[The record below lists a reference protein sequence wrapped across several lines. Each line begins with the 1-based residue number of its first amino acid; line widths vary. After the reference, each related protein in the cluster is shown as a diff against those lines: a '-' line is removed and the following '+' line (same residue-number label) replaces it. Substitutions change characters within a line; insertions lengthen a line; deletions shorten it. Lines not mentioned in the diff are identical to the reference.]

1 MKSIKMGTADPHSL
15 IFPMKKILFALGA
28 LLFCSTAHAQWKTT
42 TYTLKGGWNSI
53 YLQGDATQ
61 DTLDNL
67 LPSTV
72 LEVWRWNPN
81 PTQVG
86 FTESPLIPS
95 SGTAEW
101 SVWKRGL
108 PAESSLTQL
117 IGQMAYLVKCSG
129 TTSNTY
135 SVPLKQ
141 SPQLPANS
149 WVRNGANLLGFP
161 TYKNGS
167 NYPTMSSYFATFPA
181 AIAANTK
188 IYKYV
193 GGDLGAGN
201 PLQVFSTS
209 SERLDATQAYWFSA
223 EVTGDYYAPLEIS
236 PSNSGGLAFGR
247 DGSFIKVLVRNR
259 SAAAVTLTLNPVAS
273 ESAPSGMTGIVGKVP
288 LTKRSYNATSNA
300 WIETPIT
307 ASYTEAIGPNST
319 VELIF
324 GINRADAMMT
334 AASSDALFASLLR
347 ITDSSNLMDVY
358 VPASA
363 QASSLAGLWVGDVS
377 LTNVSNKVSNGA
389 QATATL
395 TDGVITDLTVVG
407 SGGFGYSSP
416 PVVTIAPP
424 HANSNMTAT
433 AIATIDASGLLT
445 AVTPVTGGSG
455 YINPPSVSFAD
466 PAGSTATAE
475 ATVSTTGNVTR
486 INLTAPGSN
495 YLTAPSVSLDPP
507 PPSVAATATAVVSG
521 TKTISSVT
529 CDAGGSFYTTVPTV
543 TIAPPTPNT
552 ATATAVTANGALT
565 GLTLNNAGSDYISV
579 PTVTVD
585 APPASAQ
592 ATAVAVVGANRSI
605 SRIDQSSGGGYY
617 LTAPTVTIAAPPAS
631 VTATVTATVAGGALS
646 GIAVNAAGSNYST
659 APTLSIAAPAASVTG
674 AATATVSGGGLGG
687 IVVNTAGSYYATAP
701 VVTVAA
707 PPASVT
713 ATATATY
720 TTANTF
726 TIAKV
731 LSGSNYNAVPSVT
744 LTGGGGSGATATA
757 SLGVTAQSFKINSG
771 DKVYSVAPTV
781 AITGGGGSGAT
792 ATAILTQGKV
802 TGVTITAMGTG
813 FTSAPTLTF
822 SLGTATSGTVNPTAV
837 GNDAQFAVS
846 TITKGGTNVG
856 YTSAPTVTIAAP
868 AVAKS
873 ATATATVVNGRI
885 TAITVN
891 NAGSGYSTAPTL
903 SIAAPPTRVTAT
915 ATSVLSGDGVAS
927 LTITNPGV
935 GYASAP
941 TVTVSAPPAA
951 VTATATADINGGV
964 VTAYTITNAGSNY
977 ASAPTVTMTGGSF
990 RTPVQAVATCTLSGS
1005 GVATYTLTNVGAG
1018 YTTLPAV
1025 TVSAPPSGTQA
1036 TATATISNGLVTGFT
1051 ITNAGTLYNSAPV
1064 VTVDPPP
1071 AGVQATATCVL
1082 NGGSGVNSGVG
1093 PVFTLTNPGSGYPSP
1108 PAVTIGGS
1116 VGVPAQATAIL
1127 TNGTVTGYTVTAAGS
1142 GYTAAPAVIIS
1153 GPPANAQATATATV
1167 ANGSVTG
1174 FTVDNGGSGYEK
1186 APAVT
1191 IDLPPP
1197 QTGSSTPTPFSLR
1210 TLLHLSDG
1218 GTARLLSEVYLGQL
1232 AAAPNDVG
1240 LTTSESL
1247 LKQDALASAQ
1257 CFSSSHMPMDQVI
1270 TSGSGSFATGQTL
1283 TRVITVRYDDATNP
1297 FVHAYHP
1304 DHDNKDARGEGLD
1317 AGVESSNIMRT
1328 CQFIFTA
1335 SPPAG
1340 SSVTTGWGSS
1350 VIGGNYVETMTG
1362 VHKDP
1367 LILSGTFELRRASQ
1381 IGTLSQ

>member
-1 MKSIKMGTADPHSL
+1 
-15 IFPMKKILFALGA
+15 MKKLFFALSS
-28 LLFCSTAHAQWKTT
+28 LFLCATAHAQWKTT
-42 TYTLKGGWNSI
+42 TYTLKGGWNAI
-53 YLQGDATQ
+53 YLTGDATQ

-67 LPSTV
+67 LPGTV

-86 FTESPLIPS
+86 FTQSPLIPS

-101 SVWKRGL
+101 SVWKRGI

-129 TTSNTY
+129 TSSNTY

-161 TYKNGS
+161 TFKNGS
-167 NYPTMSSYFATFPA
+167 TYPTMSSYFATFPA
-181 AIAANTK
+181 AIAVNTK
-188 IYKYV
+188 IYRYV
-193 GGDLGAGN
+193 GGDLGSTN
-201 PLQVFSTS
+201 PTQVFSTS
-209 SERLDATQAYWFSA
+209 NERLDSTQAYWFSA

-236 PSNSGGLAFGR
+236 PSSNGGLAFGR

-259 SAAAVTLTLNPVAS
+259 SAAAVTLTLTPVDS
-273 ESAPSGMTGIVGKVP
+273 ESAPTGQTGIVGKVP
-288 LTKRSYNATSNA
+288 LTKRSFNAISKA
-300 WIETPIT
+300 WTETPIT
-307 ASYTEAIGPNST
+307 AAYTEAIGPNST

-334 AASSDALFASLLR
+334 AASSEALFASLLR

-407 SGGFGYSSP
+407 SGGFGYTSP

-424 HANSNMTAT
+424 HANSNVTAT
-433 AIATIDASGLLT
+433 ATATIDASGLLT

-455 YINPPSVSFAD
+455 YLNPPSVSFAD

-486 INLTAPGSN
+486 INLIAPGSN
-495 YLTAPSVSLDPP
+495 YLTVPSVTLDPP
-507 PPSVAATATAVVSG
+507 PASVAATATAVVSG
-521 TKTISSVT
+521 TKTISSIT
-529 CDAGGSFYTTVPTV
+529 CDAGGSFYTTAPTV
-543 TIAPPTPNT
+543 TIAPPAPNT

-565 GLTLNNAGSDYISV
+565 GLTLNNAGSDYLSA

-592 ATAVAVVGANRSI
+592 ATATAVVSESKTI
-605 SRIDQSSGGGYY
+605 SNISQVSGGGYY
-617 LTAPTVTIAAPPAS
+617 LTKPTVTIAAPPAS
-631 VTATVTATVAGGALS
+631 ARATATATVAAGSLT
-646 GIAVNAAGSNYST
+646 GIAVSSAGTNYST
-659 APTLSIAAPAASVTG
+659 APTVSIAAPATSVTG
-674 AATATVSGGGLGG
+674 AATATVSGGGLTG
-687 IVVNTAGSYYATAP
+687 IVVNTAGRYYATAP

-707 PPASVT
+707 APASVT

-720 TTANTF
+720 TTTNTF

-757 SLGVTAQSFKINSG
+757 SLGVTAQSFRISSG

-792 ATAILTQGKV
+792 ATAILTSGKV

-822 SLGTATSGTVNPTAV
+822 SSGTVNSGTVNPTAV

-846 TITKGGTNVG
+846 TITKSGTNVG

-868 AVAKS
+868 AVAKT
-873 ATATATVVNGRI
+873 ATATATVANGLI
-885 TAITVN
+885 TAITIN
-891 NAGSGYSTAPTL
+891 NAGSGYSTAPAL

-915 ATSVLSGDGVAS
+915 ATSTLSGDGVAS
-927 LTITNPGV
+927 FTITNPGV
-935 GYASAP
+935 GYTSAP
-941 TVTVSAPPAA
+941 VVTISVPPDA

-964 VTAYTITNAGSNY
+964 VTAYTLTNAGSNY
-977 ASAPTVTMTGGSF
+977 ASAPTVTMSGGSF
-990 RTPVQAVATCTLSGS
+990 RTPVQAVATSTLSGS
-1005 GVATYTLTNVGAG
+1005 GVATYSLSIVGAG

-1036 TATATISNGLVTGFT
+1036 TATATLTNNLVTGFT
-1051 ITNAGTLYNSAPV
+1051 ITNPGSLYNSPPV

-1082 NGGSGVNSGVG
+1082 NGLSGVNSGVG
-1093 PVFTLTNPGSGYPSP
+1093 TVFTLTNSGSGYPSP

-1116 VGVPAQATAIL
+1116 VGVPAQATATL

-1174 FTVDNGGSGYEK
+1174 FTVNSGGSGYEK

-1197 QTGSSTPTPFSLR
+1197 QTGSSTPTPFKLR

-1232 AAAPNDVG
+1232 ALAPNDVG
-1240 LTTSESL
+1240 LSTSESL
-1247 LKQDALASAQ
+1247 LKQDALGSAQ
-1257 CFSSSHMPMDQVI
+1257 CFSSSHLPMDQVI

-1283 TRVITVRYDDATNP
+1283 TRVITVPYNDATNP

-1304 DHDNKDARGEGLD
+1304 DHDNKDARGNWLQATEGASGLRQTE
-1317 AGVESSNIMRT
+1317 ESHDIKRT

-1340 SSVTTGWGSS
+1340 SSVTSGWGSS
-1350 VIGGNYVETMTG
+1350 VIGGNYIETMTG